1 MFAIEIVLIVAYA
14 IAIFT
19 LALFGLHKYFLLYLY
34 WKYKNKPTFEPGE
47 MEPLPV
53 VTVQLPIFNERYV
66 VERLIKAVCALDYPK
81 DRLEIQVLDDSTDET
96 NEVSY
101 EWVDYFQKQGF
112 DIKHIHRDDRTGYKA
127 GALAEGMR
135 QARGEFLAIFDAD
148 FVPKSDFLKKTL
160 PYFAN
165 DQVGMV
171 QTRWGHINQNYSLL
185 TQLQSVFLDGHFVI
199 EHTARNRSGRF
210 FNFNGTAGIWRKVAI
225 QSSGGWQH
233 DTLTEDLDLS
243 YRAQL
248 SGWKFVYLPDVIA
261 PSELPVDMNAY
272 KSQQHRWAK
281 GSVQTAKK
289 LLPVIFKSTLP
300 LKVKWEALVH
310 LVSNFSYLLMTIP
323 TLFIVPVSIVLFSLK
338 MHNLIILYLLL
349 FFAAT
354 LSLFVFYLVC
364 QREIYPHWRK
374 RLRYIPGIFAL
385 AIGISI
391 NNSKAVL
398 EGILN
403 HQSEFKRTP
412 KFKIESKRDLWRN
425 KIYRSETNA
434 VPILE
439 FILGLYFTVAVLL
452 AIMKGMYMSI
462 PFFALFQFGFFYSSI
477 CSLFEVRKLM
487 WRIRA

>member
-1 MFAIEIVLIVAYA
+1 MPAIEIVLIVAYA

-19 LALFGLHKYFLLYLY
+19 LALFGLHKYFLLFLY
-34 WKYKNKPTFEPGE
+34 WKYKNKPAFDPGVLN
-47 MEPLPV
+47 PLPV

-66 VERLIKAVCALDYPK
+66 VERLIKAVCALEYPK
-81 DRLEIQVLDDSTDET
+81 DLLEIQVLDDSTDET
-96 NEVSY
+96 KEVSY
-101 EWVDYFQKQGF
+101 HWVDYFKKKGF
-112 DIKHIHRDDRTGYKA
+112 DIHHIHRRGRTGYKA
-127 GALAEGMR
+127 GALAQGMR

-148 FVPKSDFLKKTL
+148 FVPQPDFLKQTV

-210 FNFNGTAGIWRKVAI
+210 FNFNGTAGIWRKSAI
-225 QSSGGWQH
+225 VSSGGWQH

-248 SGWKFVYLPDVIA
+248 GGWKFVYLPDVIA

-289 LLPVIFKSTLP
+289 LLPLIFRSALP

-310 LVSNFSYLLMTIP
+310 LISNFSYLLMTIP

-338 MHNLIILYLLL
+338 IHKFIILYLLL

-354 LSLFVFYLVC
+354 VSLFVFYMVC
-364 QREIYPHWRK
+364 QREIYVNWRE

-403 HQSEFKRTP
+403 HESEFKRTP
-412 KFKIESKRDLWRN
+412 KFRIESKRDLWHN
-425 KIYRSETNA
+425 KIYRSEKNA

-439 FILGLYFTVAVLL
+439 FILGIYFTVAVFL
-452 AIMKGMYMSI
+452 AVMKGMYMSI

-477 CSLFEVRKLM
+477 SSLFDVRKLG
-487 WRIRA
+487 WRIRT

>member
-1 MFAIEIVLIVAYA
+1 MSVIEIVLIVAYA
-14 IAIFT
+14 IAIIT

-34 WKYKNKPTFEPGE
+34 WKYKNRPTFGPGVLN
-47 MEPLPV
+47 PLPA

-66 VERLIKAVCALDYPK
+66 VERLIKAVCELEYPK
-81 DRLEIQVLDDSTDET
+81 ELMEIQVLDDSTDET
-96 NEVSY
+96 KEVSRY
-101 EWVDYFQKQGF
+101 WVDYFRQKGF
-112 DIKHIHRDDRTGYKA
+112 DIQHIHRSDRTGYKA

-135 QARGEFLAIFDAD
+135 RARGEFLAIFDAD
-148 FVPKSDFLKKTL
+148 FVPQPDFLEKTL

-165 DQVGMV
+165 QQVGMV

-210 FNFNGTAGIWRKVAI
+210 FNFNGTAGIWRKAAI

-248 SGWKFVYLPDVIA
+248 TGWKFVYLPDVIA

-289 LLPVIFKSTLP
+289 LLPVIFKSPLP

-338 MHNLIILYLLL
+338 MHKLIILYLLL

-364 QREIYPHWRK
+364 QREIYSNWRE

-385 AIGISI
+385 AVGISI

-425 KIYRSETNA
+425 KMYRSEKNA

-439 FILGLYFTVAVLL
+439 FILGIYFTLAVLV

-477 CSLFEVRKLM
+477 NSLFEVRKLM
-487 WRIRA
+487 GRIRA

>member
-1 MFAIEIVLIVAYA
+1 MSAIEIILIASYA
-14 IAIFT
+14 IAIVT
-19 LALFGLHKYFLLYLY
+19 LALFGLHKYFLLYLF

-47 MEPLPV
+47 LNPLPV

-66 VERLIKAVCALDYPK
+66 VERLIEAVCSLDYPK
-81 DRLEIQVLDDSTDET
+81 DLLEIQVLDDSTDET
-96 NEVSY
+96 REVSHRCVQHFKKKGY
-101 EWVDYFQKQGF
+101 
-112 DIKHIHRDDRTGYKA
+112 DIRLIHRSERTGYKA
-127 GALAEGMR
+127 GALAVGMQ
-135 QARGEFLAIFDAD
+135 QAKGDFLAIFDAD
-148 FVPKSDFLKKTL
+148 FVPQPDFLKKTL

-165 DQVGMV
+165 AEIGMV

-210 FNFNGTAGIWRKVAI
+210 FNFNGTAGIWRKQAI
-225 QSSGGWQH
+225 EKSGGWQH

-248 SGWKFVYLPDVIA
+248 AGWKFVYLPDVIA

-289 LLPVIFKSTLP
+289 LLPVIVRSSLP
-300 LKVKWEALVH
+300 LKVKWEAFVH
-310 LVSNFSYLLMTIP
+310 LISNFSYLLMTIP
-323 TLFIVPVSIVLFSLK
+323 SLFIVPVSIVLFSLQ
-338 MHNLIILYLLL
+338 MHYLIIVYFLL

-354 LSLFVFYLVC
+354 LSLFLFYLVC
-364 QREIYPHWRK
+364 QREIYSNWRE
-374 RLRYIPGIFAL
+374 RLRYIPGMFAL
-385 AIGISI
+385 AIGISV

-412 KFKIESKRDLWRN
+412 KFRIESKRDLWRN
-425 KIYRSETNA
+425 KIYRSEKSA

-439 FILGLYFTVAVLL
+439 FMLGVYFTVAVFV
-452 AIMKGMYMSI
+452 AVFKGMYVSI
-462 PFFALFQFGFFYSSI
+462 PFFALFQFGFFYSSVT
-477 CSLFEVRKLM
+477 SLFELRKL
-487 WRIRA
+487 IRA